1 MNKPIKNFPSYVV
14 SKKGSIFRVKDK
26 NGKPI
31 PARLVK
37 PRLDRYGYY
46 KINLSEKGKT
56 TTLKVHRV
64 VAEAF
69 IPNPKRRNT
78 VNHINGNKKDNRVEN
93 LEWLTR
99 RQNLKLTKGMKRKTI
114 SKRHRQLEA
123 KVETIRKLIEQGIII
138 DLPLFL
144 KIMSGEKK

>member
-1 MNKPIKNFPSYVV
+1 MKQLKKFPSY
-14 SKKGSIFRVKDK
+14 SADHSGDIYRTKDK
-26 NGKPI
+26 NGKAIKP
-31 PARLVK
+31 RLVR

-56 TTLKVHRV
+56 TTVKVHRLI
-64 VAEAF
+64 AETY

-78 VNHINGNKKDNRVEN
+78 VNHINGIKTDNRVGN

-114 SKRHRQLEA
+114 SKRHRQLAA
-123 KVETIRKLIEQGIII
+123 KVETIRVLLEQGVIV
-138 DLPLFL
+138 DLETFT
-144 KIMSGEKK
+144 KVMSGEIK

>member
-1 MNKPIKNFPSYVV
+1 MKQLKKFPSY
-14 SKKGSIFRVKDK
+14 SADESGNIYRTKDV

-31 PARLVK
+31 KRLVR

-56 TTLKVHRV
+56 TTVKVHRII
-64 VAEAF
+64 AETF
-69 IPNPKRRNT
+69 IPNPKRRST
-78 VNHINGNKKDNRVEN
+78 VNHINGKKTDNKVSN

-144 KIMSGEKK
+144 RIMSGEFNDR

>member
-1 MNKPIKNFPSYVV
+1 MRQLKKFPSY
-14 SKKGSIFRVKDK
+14 SADDSGNIYRTKDK

-31 PARLVK
+31 KSRLVR

-56 TTLKVHRV
+56 TTVKVHRLI
-64 VAEAF
+64 AETF
-69 IPNPKRRNT
+69 IPNPKRRST
-78 VNHINGNKKDNRVEN
+78 VNHVNGKKTDNKVSN

-114 SKRHRQLEA
+114 SKKHRQLAA
-123 KVETIRKLIEQGIII
+123 KVETIRILLEQGVIV
-138 DLPLFL
+138 DLETFI
-144 KIMSGEKK
+144 KIMTGEIK